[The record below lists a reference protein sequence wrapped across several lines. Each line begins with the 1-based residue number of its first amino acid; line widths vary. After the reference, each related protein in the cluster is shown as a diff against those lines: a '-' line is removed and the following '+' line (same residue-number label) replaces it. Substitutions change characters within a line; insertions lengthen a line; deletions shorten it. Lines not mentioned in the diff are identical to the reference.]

1 LNFVIETSRFA
12 RGNRFSIAEHQE
24 RYKDECQ
31 RIFELQNKV
40 LASDDIL
47 STDEGSSSDDDD
59 EFDQL
64 EKNLESLISSKKT
77 ATQVST

>member
-1 LNFVIETSRFA
+1 MRQKSLPIDSHSFLVICR
-12 RGNRFSIAEHQE
+12 
-24 RYKDECQ
+24 
-31 RIFELQNKV
+31 V

-77 ATQVST
+77 ATQVSM